1 MTNIVSNNYVT
12 IKIPKGLA
20 EEVDKIVADKSKGF
34 RSRNEFC
41 VNAIRKEVEMQKKGY
56 FYDESEDL
64 IHASDQ
70 ILQRKR
76 GEEGGMP

>member
-1 MTNIVSNNYVT
+1 MKDEYVT
-12 IKIPKGLA
+12 IQLPKGLA

-64 IHASDQ
+64 IHASDW
-70 ILQRKR
+70 ILPRKR
-76 GEEGGMP
+76 REEGGMP